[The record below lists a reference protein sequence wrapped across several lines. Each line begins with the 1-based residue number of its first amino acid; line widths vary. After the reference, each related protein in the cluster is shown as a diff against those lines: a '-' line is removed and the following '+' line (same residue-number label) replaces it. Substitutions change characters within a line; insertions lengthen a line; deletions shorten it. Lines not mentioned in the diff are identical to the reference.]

1 MNYQAQWNTT
11 GTGENARAATLR
23 LTPEQL
29 DQLRALLAPAGPVAS
44 AEPGSAATA
53 VQRARKL
60 YQSRRKREALFGPE
74 LFQDPSWDIMLDL
87 FIAREEHR
95 PIGISSACL
104 ASAAPPTTGLRHLN
118 ALIDRGVVVRSASRA
133 DGRVSFVALSD
144 DAHEKMMVMF
154 ATAD

>member
-11 GTGENARAATLR
+11 GTGEDARAATLR

-29 DQLRALLAPAGPVAS
+29 DQLRALLAPAGPVAGE
-44 AEPGSAATA
+44 EPGRGTTPA
-53 VQRARKL
+53 QRARKL
-60 YQSRRKREALFGPE
+60 YQNRRKRESLFGPE

-95 PIGISSACL
+95 LIGISSACL

-118 ALIDRGVVVRSASRA
+118 ALVDRGIVTRSTSRA
-133 DGRVSFVALSD
+133 DRRVSFVALSD
-144 DAHEKMMVMF
+144 DAHAKMMAMF